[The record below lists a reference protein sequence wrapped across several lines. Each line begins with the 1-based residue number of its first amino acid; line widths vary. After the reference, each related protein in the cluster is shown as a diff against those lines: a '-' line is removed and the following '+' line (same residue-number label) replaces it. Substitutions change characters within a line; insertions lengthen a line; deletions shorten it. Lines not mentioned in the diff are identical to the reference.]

1 MNHLLPTTTSAE
13 VRDTD
18 AHVAILPVGSFE
30 QHGNHLPLITDT
42 VIAATIC
49 DELAAAYPLFQLP
62 PITMSCS
69 HEHSAWQGTVSIS
82 ARTLYS
88 LVADITD
95 SLTGNGMAALV
106 LVNGH
111 GGNYALSNIVQEANA
126 HGTRMAL
133 FPTGPDWND
142 ARSAAGLDSTMH
154 EDMHA
159 GEIETSILLHAHPEL
174 VKDGY
179 ETADWVADDRR
190 YLLIKGMTGYTSS
203 GVIGRPSLASAQ
215 KGKAVL
221 ASLVHSFAQV
231 LEVLTS

>member
-1 MNHLLPTTTSAE
+1 MHDTNAQIAVLP
-13 VRDTD
+13 
-18 AHVAILPVGSFE
+18 IGSFE
-30 QHGNHLPLITDT
+30 QDGNYLPLITDT

-49 DELAAAYPLFQLP
+49 DELSAVYPLFQLP
-62 PITMSCS
+62 PLTLSCS
-69 HEHSAWQGTVSIS
+69 HEHSAWPGTVSIS

-88 LVADITD
+88 LVTDITD
-95 SLTGNGMAALV
+95 SLSRSGLSAFV
-106 LVNGH
+106 LVNGY
-111 GGNYALSNIVQEANA
+111 GGNCTLSNIVQEANA

-142 ARSAAGLDSTMH
+142 ARTAAGFHSTMH

-190 YLLIKGMTGYTSS
+190 YLLVKGM
-203 GVIGRPSLASAQ
+203 
-215 KGKAVL
+215 KG
-221 ASLVHSFAQV
+221 
-231 LEVLTS
+231 